1 MTETSDLLVFWGV
14 VAARFF
20 VPFTIPRYPLPGVL
34 VSLVI
39 DGIDQTIFQVY
50 TELPLDRYQGYDKA
64 LDIYYLTIT
73 YVSTF
78 RIWTNLFAF
87 QMDRFFFF
95 YRLGG
100 VMLFE
105 LIAYRPLLMIF
116 PNTFEYFFI
125 FYEIVRVKWNPAR
138 LGRMHLLIA
147 AALIWIV
154 IKLPQE
160 YIIHIAQVDTTEWFA
175 DHVSAPWNI
184 VAPVAVLGL
193 MVFGVVWFVRRLP
206 ATDWGFTFS
215 ADATLRMAGE
225 VLEEDETVRRRP
237 FFGLALLERAGLV
250 VMVGIIF
257 AQVLPDIKA
266 TGLEV
271 AVGASFLVLISTIL
285 SQWLGQ
291 IGRGWE
297 GTVREFL
304 VMIAVNL
311 GLVLVIVILLP
322 SYEGQINLVNVIFF
336 TLLFTIVVTLWDRY
350 RVVHRMRFP
359 KGSWRGLRAG

>member
-1 MTETSDLLVFWGV
+1 MTETTDLLVFWGV

-34 VSLVI
+34 VSLII

-73 YVSTF
+73 YISTF
-78 RIWTNLFAF
+78 RIWTNMFAF

-105 LIAYRPLLMIF
+105 LIHFRPLLMIF

-125 FYEIVRVKWNPAR
+125 FYEIVRLKWNPAR
-138 LGRMHLLIA
+138 LGPRHLLIA
-147 AALIWIV
+147 GALIWVV

-160 YIIHIAQVDTTEWFA
+160 FIIHIAQVDTTEWFV
-175 DHVSAPWNI
+175 DHVSAPWNV
-184 VAPVAVLGL
+184 VAPVAVLAIL
-193 MVFGVVWFVRRLP
+193 IFAVVWFVRRLP
-206 ATDWGFTFS
+206 ATDWGLTFS
-215 ADATLRMAGE
+215 ADATLRMA
-225 VLEEDETVRRRP
+225 EEEPVEDTAIRKRR
-237 FFGLALLERAGLV
+237 FLGLALLERTGLV

-257 AQVLPDIKA
+257 AQVLPDMRA
-266 TGLEV
+266 TGVEI
-271 AVGASFLVLISTIL
+271 AVGASILILISTVL
-285 SQWLGQ
+285 SQRLGR

-297 GTVREFL
+297 GTLREFL
-304 VMIAVNL
+304 VMAGVNL
-311 GLVLVIVILLP
+311 GLILVIVVLLP
-322 SYEGQINLVNVIFF
+322 TFEGSINLTNVIFF
-336 TLLFTIVVTLWDRY
+336 TLLFTVVVTMWDRY
-350 RVVHRMRFP
+350 RQVHRRRFT
-359 KGSWRGLRAG
+359 